1 MPKVHSYLFI
11 KLLLLVSI
19 QFQNK
24 NNVSS
29 FPFLHSTC
37 SLSSLYIYLDFE
49 NGFSNDFRQNYSCI
63 ILLKKFKIWKIIGLS
78 PNYCLRISLNTFL
91 ILLIKFMV
99 FSLFAR
105 RYQKNLFWFLFLQ
118 LLRCFNSLRNIL
130 ILMIRFSFEEL
141 ISHSLKTKNYFS

>member
-37 SLSSLYIYLDFE
+37 SLSNLYIYLDFE
-49 NGFSNDFRQNYSCI
+49 NGFPNNFRQNYSCI
-63 ILLKKFKIWKIIGLS
+63 ILLKKFNIFKIMGLS
-78 PNYCLRISLNTFL
+78 PSYCLRISLNTF
-91 ILLIKFMV
+91 
-99 FSLFAR
+99 
-105 RYQKNLFWFLFLQ
+105 
-118 LLRCFNSLRNIL
+118 
-130 ILMIRFSFEEL
+130 
-141 ISHSLKTKNYFS
+141 